1 MYLHPCRADLNHR
14 VAQRWE
20 TLVEVE
26 TYVLRG
32 LDSTAPVSSTIPTPT
47 LLAEPSMPRTLG
59 ILADANGADH
69 LCMKCGRSGTRKN
82 ALVPREAKAT

>member
-1 MYLHPCRADLNHR
+1 MYLHPCRADLNHP

-59 ILADANGADH
+59 IFSRR
-69 LCMKCGRSGTRKN
+69 KWCGSP
-82 ALVPREAKAT
+82 VPEVRQKWHP